1 MCARLRC
8 CGKGAPGPL
17 YAPCQLFLGF
27 GAAQRTAATFK
38 STGCAR
44 KKSRDLCDCMA
55 ESVDIAAAV
64 AVVETVNSIRL
75 AMEYRCQEARAA
87 FNGQANA

>member
-1 MCARLRC
+1 M
-8 CGKGAPGPL
+8 PG
-17 YAPCQLFLGF
+17 
-27 GAAQRTAATFK
+27 
-38 STGCAR
+38 

-75 AMEYRCQEARAA
+75 AMDYRCQEARAA